1 MSNKSDELIE
11 YMKESGRIIRF
22 SDILDAGFHPDTIKH
37 LVDKNRIIK
46 PARGLYTLESNMPK
60 QHPDLVLANLQAPG
74 GVICL
79 ISALSF
85 YNATSDIPSHVDIAL
100 EKGAGEYRINYP
112 PVKYYHFSSK
122 SYSAGISMHQIDGYR
137 VKIYNLAK
145 TIADCFKF
153 RNQIGID
160 TATEGLKI
168 AVTEHNVHP
177 NKIMEYARICRVHNI
192 IKPKLETLI

>member
-1 MSNKSDELIE
+1 MSSKADKLIKF
-11 YMKESGRIIRF
+11 MKESGRIMRF
-22 SDILDAGFHPDTIKH
+22 SDILDAGFHPDTMKH
-37 LVDKNRIIK
+37 LLERDKIIR
-46 PARGLYTLESNMPK
+46 PARGLYALEENMPNEN
-60 QHPDLVLANLQAPG
+60 PDLVLASLQAPG

-112 PVKYYHFSSK
+112 PVKYYHFSPK
-122 SYSAGISMHQIDGYR
+122 SYSAGIRIHQIDGYR
-137 VKIYNLAK
+137 VKIYNLPK

-153 RNQIGID
+153 RNQIGVD

-168 AVTEHNVHP
+168 AVTEYNIHP
-177 NKIMEYARICRVHNI
+177 NKIMEYARICRVSNI